1 MKKSE
6 VLQKAPRLV
15 EPIQE
20 VVDHLTAVERA
31 KNKETKSSDHRWDS
45 IHMFYFHRSATGGP
59 ITQDVLLF
67 LKLWVQIEEIG
78 VKTRWPII
86 VRSLQLVNRIIN

>member
-6 VLQKAPRLV
+6 VLQKAPRLI

-45 IHMFYFHRSATGGP
+45 IHMFYFHRSAT
-59 ITQDVLLF
+59 QDVLLF
-67 LKLWVQIEEIG
+67 LKLWMQIEEIG
-78 VKTRWPII
+78 VKSRWPII

>member
-6 VLQKAPRLV
+6 VLQKAPRLI

-20 VVDHLTAVERA
+20 LVDHLTAVERA

-59 ITQDVLLF
+59 LR
-67 LKLWVQIEEIG
+67 
-78 VKTRWPII
+78 KT
-86 VRSLQLVNRIIN
+86 SFCFSNCGCK

>member
-6 VLQKAPRLV
+6 VLQKVPRLL

-31 KNKETKSSDHRWDS
+31 KNKETKQSDYR
-45 IHMFYFHRSATGGP
+45 
-59 ITQDVLLF
+59 
-67 LKLWVQIEEIG
+67 
-78 VKTRWPII
+78 
-86 VRSLQLVNRIIN
+86 